1 VRIVELEGTGATL
14 VLGNGQ
20 RLTGALAEQRYVNR
34 FAVAL
39 SLRAP
44 AGRTIFV
51 TPDML
56 DGKSFRAL
64 RLWALWGKVPG
75 VASGQP
81 VA

>member
-1 VRIVELEGTGATL
+1 
-14 VLGNGQ
+14 
-20 RLTGALAEQRYVNR
+20 
-34 FAVAL
+34 
-39 SLRAP
+39 
-44 AGRTIFV
+44 
-51 TPDML
+51 ML